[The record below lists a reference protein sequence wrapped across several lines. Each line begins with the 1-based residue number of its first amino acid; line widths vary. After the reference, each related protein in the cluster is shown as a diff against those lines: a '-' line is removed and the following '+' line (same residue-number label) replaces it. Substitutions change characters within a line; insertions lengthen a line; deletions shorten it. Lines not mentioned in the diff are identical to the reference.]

1 MGNQHNSPCIFVI
14 SLMFNETNMKIKKDL
29 TIKKYLKL
37 KDDLISI
44 QDEIKHVEKVL
55 EQLKKNHKSLI
66 EVNRVLSTLYANE
79 FEIEKQVISGDNF
92 YVVTLHIEYPHKT
105 THEIVVGEIKDFPN
119 DEKLKKE
126 ADTMV
131 KNFLMRKYPN
141 LFNEK

>member
-1 MGNQHNSPCIFVI
+1 
-14 SLMFNETNMKIKKDL
+14 MKIKKDL

-44 QDEIKHVEKVL
+44 QDEITHVEKIL

-66 EVNRVLSTLYANE
+66 DVNRVLSTLYGNE
-79 FEIEKQVISGDNF
+79 FEIEKREISGDNF

-105 THEIVVGEIKDFPN
+105 THEIVVGEVLDFTN

-126 ADTMV
+126 ADIMV
-131 KNFLMRKYPN
+131 KNFLMGKYPN
-141 LFNEK
+141 LFVSD

>member
-1 MGNQHNSPCIFVI
+1 
-14 SLMFNETNMKIKKDL
+14 MKIKKDL

-44 QDEIKHVEKVL
+44 QDEITHVEKVL

-66 EVNRVLSTLYANE
+66 EVNRVLSTLYSNE
-79 FEIEKQVISGDNF
+79 FEIEKREISGENF
-92 YVVTLHIEYPHKT
+92 FVVTLQIEYPKKT
-105 THEIVVGEIKDFPN
+105 SHEIVVGEIKDFPN

-131 KNFLMRKYPN
+131 KNFLMGKYPN
-141 LFNEK
+141 LFVSD

>member
-1 MGNQHNSPCIFVI
+1 
-14 SLMFNETNMKIKKDL
+14 MKIKKDL

-44 QDEIKHVEKVL
+44 QDEITHVEKVL

-66 EVNRVLSTLYANE
+66 EVNRVLSTLYSNE
-79 FEIEKQVISGDNF
+79 FEIEKREISGDNF
-92 YVVTLHIEYPHKT
+92 YVATLHIEYPNKT

-126 ADTMV
+126 ADIMV
-131 KNFLMRKYPN
+131 KNFLMGKYPN
-141 LFNEK
+141 LFVSD

>member
-1 MGNQHNSPCIFVI
+1 
-14 SLMFNETNMKIKKDL
+14 MFIKTNMKIKKDL

-37 KDDLISI
+37 KEDLISI

-55 EQLKKNHKSLI
+55 EQLKKNHRSLI
-66 EVNRVLSTLYANE
+66 DVNRVLSTLYANE

-126 ADTMV
+126 ADIMV